1 VIFTPGT
8 MLSFGI
14 AGAEPGAADVTAL
27 EVAADGDAATDDGAD
42 DGADDVGA
50 AAEDDAAADG
60 EADALADFLLELHA
74 AKATTATAKPAT
86 TTNPRRGGR
95 LRLAP
100 TMSSPPDWVPRRILV
115 TPRSMLKGN
124 GSPRPAQIRETAIGL
139 RRGYEHAPG
148 RVKRTIVFSAT
159 SAQSLFRGAA
169 AVERARGIDGCAAHS
184 PAQRNAPSRRS
195 VSLAALSTRG

>member
-1 VIFTPGT
+1 MF
-8 MLSFGI
+8 SFGI
-14 AGAEPGAADVTAL
+14 AGAEPDTAGAGDVTAL
-27 EVAADGDAATDDGAD
+27 EVAADGDVAADDAAD

-50 AAEDDAAADG
+50 AADDDAADG

-100 TMSSPPDWVPRRILV
+100 TMSSPPDWVPRRIPV

-124 GSPRPAQIRETAIGL
+124 GSPRPA
-139 RRGYEHAPG
+139 
-148 RVKRTIVFSAT
+148 
-159 SAQSLFRGAA
+159 
-169 AVERARGIDGCAAHS
+169 
-184 PAQRNAPSRRS
+184 
-195 VSLAALSTRG
+195 